1 LAGSLSVVYS
11 YFRVSFYFWNA
22 VGTRQ
27 EAHMSTTVESAAV
40 EPPGDRR
47 LGPILFVLALTEI
60 NSAFEVGMVY
70 GVIGALMRE
79 FGPSAT
85 GWVVTSFLLMGAI
98 AAALGSRLGD
108 IFGRKRVVLVMLVL
122 AMTGSVINATS
133 DTLTGLIVGRSIQ
146 GVAGALLPLCI
157 GLVREYFPAPRV
169 PKAIGWLAAIASFS
183 AMMGIVVGGYLADT
197 VGWRT
202 TFWLAAA
209 HALVSIACVVAVLPA
224 SRAFGLRTRF
234 DWLGGILFAPAIA
247 ALLLGLEFWKKAG
260 LGDTRFL
267 AFTATGAVLLA
278 AWIARELRHPEPMI
292 DVRELATRQL
302 GLTMLLMLLFGLG
315 SSQLMLM
322 LLLIAQQPVWTGIG
336 LGLSATVA
344 AWLKIPSGLSGL
356 IGSPWSGHVAA
367 RHGARRAAIL
377 GSLVVSAGWMAFAF
391 LHDSALQLVLVSA
404 LCTIGGAVLYAAIPN
419 LVVEVA
425 PVERTAELNG
435 MSHVFRTVGTA
446 IGTQVVTLLLA
457 TSMAVGP
464 DGTASKHPAAEAF
477 MLAFLAINAM
487 ALVSV
492 LVALALPRRR
502 HPQPHAAAEAAA
514 TA

>member
-1 LAGSLSVVYS
+1 MIPTAAAAAEPARGDGRLAL
-11 YFRVSFYFWNA
+11 
-22 VGTRQ
+22 
-27 EAHMSTTVESAAV
+27 
-40 EPPGDRR
+40 
-47 LGPILFVLALTEI
+47 ILVVLALTEI

-79 FGPSAT
+79 FGPAAA
-85 GWVVTSFLLMGAI
+85 GWVVTSFLLVGAI

-108 IFGRKRVVLVMLVL
+108 IFGRKRVVMVMLAL

-133 DTLTGLIVGRSIQ
+133 DTFAGLVVGRSIQ

-183 AMMGIVVGGYLADT
+183 AMMGIVVGGFMADT
-197 VGWRT
+197 VGWRM
-202 TFWLAAA
+202 TFWLAAG
-209 HALVSIACVVAVLPA
+209 HAFVSLLCVFAFLPA
-224 SRAFGLRTRF
+224 SRAFGLRTTF
-234 DWLGGILFAPAIA
+234 DWLGGVLFAPAIA
-247 ALLLGLEFWKKAG
+247 ALLLALEFWKKAG
-260 LGDTRFL
+260 VSDPRFIV
-267 AFTATGAVLLA
+267 AASAGAALLA
-278 AWIARELRHPEPMI
+278 AWIVRELRHVEPMI
-292 DVRELATRQL
+292 DVRLLATRQL
-302 GLTMLLMLLFGLG
+302 GLTMLLMMLFGLG

-344 AWLKIPSGLSGL
+344 AWLKIPSGLCGL

-377 GSLVVSAGWMAFAF
+377 GTIVVSIGWMAFAL
-391 LHDSALQLVLVSA
+391 LHDSAVQLVLMSA

-425 PVERTAELNG
+425 PAERTAELNG
-435 MSHVFRTVGTA
+435 MSHVFRTIGTA

-457 TSMAVGP
+457 TTTAIGP
-464 DGTASKHPAAEAF
+464 DGVPTKHPAPEAF
-477 MLAFLAINAM
+477 MLAFMAINGM
-487 ALVSV
+487 ALVSI
-492 LVALALPRRR
+492 LVAVALPRKKGRVLGGELA
-502 HPQPHAAAEAAA
+502 PAASMGSPA
-514 TA
+514 T